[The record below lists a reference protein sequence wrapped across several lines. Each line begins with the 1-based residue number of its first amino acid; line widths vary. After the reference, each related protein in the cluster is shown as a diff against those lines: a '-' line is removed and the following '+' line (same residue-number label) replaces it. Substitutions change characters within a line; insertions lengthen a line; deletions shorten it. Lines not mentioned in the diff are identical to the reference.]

1 MKTYEMTQT
10 NEVLRV
16 SKNIDVQ
23 TARMMTLARAERVGE
38 ATKTVETVTQ
48 EFLDN
53 CIDKDAIKFF
63 ESLGGREEVRQL
75 LDGVELTSYS
85 PNFEGMV
92 QVTTRIFKEA

>member
-53 CIDKDAIKFF
+53 CIDKDTIEFF

-75 LDGVELTSYS
+75 LDGVE
-85 PNFEGMV
+85 
-92 QVTTRIFKEA
+92 